1 MTVNDKTA
9 GPDPSRKQ
17 RARLRI
23 IGVIVLLLGIGS
35 AGIVYCFGSRSADS
49 TEDPLLAGYSEA
61 QSRAESRQMGLLYGK
76 SGVLIDDLCDDLK
89 RPGTQ
94 AIIIASVSALI
105 ASGCFYLA
113 RPLDSDDETR

>member
-1 MTVNDKTA
+1 VIVNDKTPD
-9 GPDPSRKQ
+9 PDPSRKL
-17 RARLRI
+17 RARLRQ
-23 IGVIVLLLGIGS
+23 IGVVVLLLGIGS
-35 AGIVYCFGSRSADS
+35 AGIVYWIGIRSADS

-94 AIIIASVSALI
+94 AAIIAGVSALI
-105 ASGCFYLA
+105 AAGCFYLA
-113 RPLDSDDETR
+113 RPLDPDDEPR